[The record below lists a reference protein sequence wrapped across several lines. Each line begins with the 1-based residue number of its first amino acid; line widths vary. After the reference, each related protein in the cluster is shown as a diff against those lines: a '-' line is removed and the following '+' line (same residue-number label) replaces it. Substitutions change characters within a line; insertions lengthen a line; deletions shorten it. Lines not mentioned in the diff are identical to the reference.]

1 MIDNDDSFYRIVD
14 KDSIEVVESYHD
26 RCPCLNFR
34 KDIMKVRVYINRTAL
49 AIITNGI
56 FESVSIFVIVAN
68 SMFLALDDPL
78 ATEPPV
84 YANFSELIF

>member
-1 MIDNDDSFYRIVD
+1 MD
-14 KDSIEVVESYHD
+14 KDSIEIVNSYYD

-34 KDIMKVRVYINRTAL
+34 KSLMKTKVYINRGAL

-56 FESVSIFVIVAN
+56 FESISIMVIVVN

-78 ATEPPV
+78 AKTPPV
-84 YANFSELIF
+84 YAEYSELIF